1 MNAAVTVEARGRVT
15 AAPAMFPAAVRSGGA
30 IVVAY
35 STVPDGWP
43 GGEVHVTRSQDGGS
57 TWSSP
62 IVAAVPRAGEDA
74 VLGAVGLARRADGTL
89 LLPVNA
95 VTWTPGQG
103 TSGRRLSLRLLRSED
118 DGRTWTH
125 DQPVD
130 VDFDW
135 PAVYGAILEHDGDL
149 LWPVWGRLRE
159 GERWRSALLASPDG
173 GDTWSVRGTIGY
185 DPDARLRGDYVDAGN
200 GDRGDDIAEILS
212 PEFRPHDP
220 TDGFTE
226 TSVCELLDGRLFAIL
241 RQQGVGGDDT
251 LAFFRSWSADGG
263 RTWTAPQPTGFTG
276 MSPALHRADDGAL
289 LLVSRRCAPEGS
301 DVIPGVEARIGSADG
316 TRWGHAVILEDPFG
330 TTLTSEYQCG
340 YPALV
345 PDGDGVRVYFYSFLP
360 EGGRFIAWNR
370 LSLGGVAAS
379 GVDSGAEASQ

>member
-1 MNAAVTVEARGRVT
+1 MTATVVLDRGVVTGT
-15 AAPAMFPAAVRSGGA
+15 PAMFPAAARSGEA

-43 GGEVHVTRSQDGGS
+43 GGEVHITRSLDGGS

-62 IVAAVPRAGEDA
+62 VVAAAAHEGEDA
-74 VLGAVGLARRADGTL
+74 VLGAVGLARRSDGTL

-95 VTWTPGQG
+95 VTWMPGEG
-103 TSGRRLSLRLLRSED
+103 TAGRRLKLRLLRSAD

-125 DQPVD
+125 DEPVD

-135 PAVYGAILEHDGDL
+135 PAVYGAIIQHGDEL
-149 LWPVWGRLRE
+149 LWPVWGRLRA
-159 GERWRSALLASPDG
+159 GERWRSALLASADG
-173 GDTWSVRGTIGY
+173 GDSWTVRGTMGY
-185 DPDARLRGDYVDAGN
+185 DPEARLRGDYVATGNNARGEDAE
-200 GDRGDDIAEILS
+200 EIFD
-212 PEFRPHDP
+212 PEFRPHDA

-226 TSVCELLDGRLFAIL
+226 TSVCELADGRLFAIL

-263 RTWTAPQPTGFTG
+263 RTWTPYERAGYTG
-276 MSPALHRADDGAL
+276 MSPALHRAADGSL

-301 DVIPGVEARIGSADG
+301 GSVPGVEARIGSADG
-316 TRWGHAVILEDPFG
+316 LEWGPAVLLEDPFG
-330 TTLTSEYQCG
+330 STLTSEYQCG
-340 YPALV
+340 YPAIV
-345 PDGDGVRVYFYSFLP
+345 PEGDGARVYFYSFLP

-370 LSLGGVAAS
+370 LTLGAGVAPA
-379 GVDSGAEASQ
+379 